1 MTQFSE
7 NRRDRMSCSRL
18 HTHLFACSCLL
29 IRGATRFLIR
39 MQQLQTAIS
48 ANWRELI
55 LRACGICR
63 KLWAVMISI
72 AILTGFG
79 MGWLSGFVSHR
90 FFEVSTHSTN
100 KEAWMQTVV
109 GRIITVETHGDQKAK
124 NNRSSAMG
132 LGQFLDQTW
141 LELIRVYRPELMQGR
156 SQAAIL
162 ALRQDG
168 RIAREITALFMEK
181 NAAILQ
187 KRGLPVT
194 PTTLY
199 LAHFAG
205 PAGAVAI
212 LSALENADAASVMA
226 SADATG
232 RTTRETIVKA
242 NPFLQNFT
250 VADLRSWADRKMR
263 FTGS

>member
-55 LRACGICR
+55 LRACGIGR

-109 GRIITVETHGDQKAK
+109 DRIITVETHGDQKAK
-124 NNRSSAMG
+124 NNRSTARSA
-132 LGQFLDQTW
+132 
-141 LELIRVYRPELMQGR
+141 R
-156 SQAAIL
+156 S
-162 ALRQDG
+162 
-168 RIAREITALFMEK
+168 E
-181 NAAILQ
+181 
-187 KRGLPVT
+187 
-194 PTTLY
+194 
-199 LAHFAG
+199 
-205 PAGAVAI
+205 
-212 LSALENADAASVMA
+212 S
-226 SADATG
+226 
-232 RTTRETIVKA
+232 
-242 NPFLQNFT
+242 
-250 VADLRSWADRKMR
+250 
-263 FTGS
+263 